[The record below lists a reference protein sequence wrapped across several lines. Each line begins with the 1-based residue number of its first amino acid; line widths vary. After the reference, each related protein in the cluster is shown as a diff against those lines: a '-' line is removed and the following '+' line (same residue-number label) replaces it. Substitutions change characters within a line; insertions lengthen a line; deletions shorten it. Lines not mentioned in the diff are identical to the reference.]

1 MTALALDAEDPA
13 LDAAHR
19 RMRARAR
26 EVAPALREA
35 ALAIDAD
42 PARMDDHLDNPAF
55 RLFRA
60 MGIPE
65 RFQDER
71 YRAEVKGLPR
81 DFLAQMICSMELARG
96 DAGAMFAGPAP
107 ALAGVVVR
115 TLGDERQQAAFYERV
130 ADGATWAFCAITEP
144 QAGSDATRMQTALT
158 PADPAD
164 RSGDWL
170 LSGAKKYVGNG
181 SRGGVGVVFAQTGNS
196 PLSVRA
202 ALLELP
208 APGAHGEALDMIG
221 LRGARISEMTFRE
234 VPIARDRLLGAHL
247 PATRR
252 GMWGAVTAFY
262 GARVQISA
270 TAVGLAAAVYDYVR
284 AERRTPAPAAER
296 RVLETAALRIA
307 AAARLVHRTALL
319 VEADQGRGDASAL
332 CKLEAVRLVG
342 DITRRL
348 PALLGRG
355 ALLDHPLLEK
365 WVRDAAALE
374 LMEGTSDIQRLR
386 LAQDFARSGAVPAGS
401 DPVPAGGGGVP
412 VVGDVVPVGEGG

>member
-1 MTALALDAEDPA
+1 MTALALDAEDPV
-13 LDAAHR
+13 LDAAHA

-42 PARMDDHLDNPAF
+42 PARMDDHLGNPAF

-71 YRAEVKGLPR
+71 NRAEVKGLPR
-81 DFLAQMICSMELARG
+81 DFLALMICSMELARG

-144 QAGSDATRMQTALT
+144 QAGSDATRMRTALT

-164 RSGDWL
+164 RGGDWL

-181 SRGGVGVVFAQTGNS
+181 SRGGVGVVFAQTGTS

-202 ALLELP
+202 VLLELP

-221 LRGARISEMTFRE
+221 LRGARISEMTFRD

-284 AERRTPAPAAER
+284 AERRTPGPAER

-332 CKLEAVRLVG
+332 CKLEAVRLVR

-386 LAQDFARSGAVPAGS
+386 LAQDFARSGAVPAGGDPVPAGS
-401 DPVPAGGGGVP
+401 DPVPAGGDG
-412 VVGDVVPVGEGG
+412 

>member
-1 MTALALDAEDPA
+1 MTALALDAEDPV

-42 PARMDDHLDNPAF
+42 PARMDDHLGNPAF

-71 YRAEVKGLPR
+71 NRAEVRGLPR
-81 DFLAQMICSMELARG
+81 DFLALMICSMELARG
-96 DAGAMFAGPAP
+96 DAGTMFAAPAP

-115 TLGDERQQAAFYERV
+115 TIGDERQQASFYERI

-158 PADPAD
+158 PADPGD

-170 LSGAKKYVGNG
+170 LNGAKKYVGNG
-181 SRGGVGVVFAQTGNS
+181 SRGGVGVVFAQTGTS
-196 PLSVRA
+196 PLGVRA
-202 ALLELP
+202 VLLELP

-262 GARVQISA
+262 GARVQVSA
-270 TAVGLAAAVYDYVR
+270 TAVGLAAAVHDYVR
-284 AERRTPAPAAER
+284 AERRTPSPAER
-296 RVLETAALRIA
+296 RVLETASLRIA
-307 AAARLVHRTALL
+307 AVARLVHRTALL

-332 CKLEAVRLVG
+332 CKLEAVRLVR
-342 DITRRL
+342 DVTRRL

-365 WVRDAAALE
+365 WARDAAALE

-386 LAQDFARSGAVPAGS
+386 LAQDFARSGTVPAGR
-401 DPVPAGGGGVP
+401 DTVPAG
-412 VVGDVVPVGEGG
+412 EGG

>member
-1 MTALALDAEDPA
+1 MTALALDAEDPV

-42 PARMDDHLDNPAF
+42 PARMDGHLDNPAF

-130 ADGATWAFCAITEP
+130 ADGVTWAFCAITEP

-181 SRGGVGVVFAQTGNS
+181 SRGGVGVVFAQTGTS

-221 LRGARISEMTFRE
+221 LRGARISEMTFHE

-284 AERRTPAPAAER
+284 AERGTPAPAER
-296 RVLETAALRIA
+296 RALETAGLRIA

-342 DITRRL
+342 DVTRRL

-386 LAQDFARSGAVPAGS
+386 LAQDFARSGAVPAGG
-401 DPVPAGGGGVP
+401 DAVPAGGDAVP
-412 VVGDVVPVGEGG
+412 AGEGG

>member
-1 MTALALDAEDPA
+1 MTALALDAEDPV
-13 LDAAHR
+13 LDAAHS

-42 PARMDDHLDNPAF
+42 PSRMDDHLDNPAF

-130 ADGATWAFCAITEP
+130 ADGVTWAFCAITEP

-208 APGAHGEALDMIG
+208 APGAHGAALDMIG
-221 LRGARISEMTFRE
+221 LRGARISEMTFHE
-234 VPIARDRLLGAHL
+234 VPIARDRLLGAQL

-342 DITRRL
+342 DVTRRL

-386 LAQDFARSGAVPAGS
+386 LAQDFARSGAVPAGG
-401 DPVPAGGGGVP
+401 DPVPAGGDGVP
-412 VVGDVVPVGEGG
+412 AGEGG

>member
-1 MTALALDAEDPA
+1 MTALALDAADPA
-13 LDAAHR
+13 LDAAYGR
-19 RMRARAR
+19 LRARAR

-42 PARMDDHLDNPAF
+42 PARMDEHLDNPAF

-60 MGIPE
+60 MGIPK

-71 YRAEVKGLPR
+71 ARAEVKGLPQ
-81 DFLAQMICSMELARG
+81 DFLAKMICSMELARG
-96 DAGAMFAGPAP
+96 DAGAMFAGPGA

-115 TLGDERQQAAFYERV
+115 SMGDPAQQAAFYERV
-130 ADGATWAFCAITEP
+130 IGGATWAFCAITEP
-144 QAGSDATRMQTALT
+144 QAGSDATRMRTTLT

-164 RSGDWL
+164 RGGDWL
-170 LSGAKKYVGNG
+170 LNGAKKYVGNG
-181 SRGGVGVVFAQTGNS
+181 SRGGIGVVFAQTGTS
-196 PLSVRA
+196 PLGVRA
-202 ALLELP
+202 VLLELP

-221 LRGARISEMTFRE
+221 LRGARISEMTFHE

-262 GARVQISA
+262 GARVQIAA
-270 TAVGLAAAVYDYVR
+270 TAVGLAAAVHDYVR
-284 AERRTPAPAAER
+284 AERRTPAPAER
-296 RVLETAALRIA
+296 RTLETASLRIA

-332 CKLEAVRLVG
+332 CKLEAVRLVR
-342 DITRRL
+342 DVTHRL

-365 WVRDAAALE
+365 WARDAAALE
-374 LMEGTSDIQRLR
+374 IMEGTSDIQRLR
-386 LAQDFARSGAVPAGS
+386 LAQDYARSGAVPAGS
-401 DPVPAGGGGVP
+401 DAVPAG
-412 VVGDVVPVGEGG
+412 EGG

>member
-1 MTALALDAEDPA
+1 MVVTDPA
-13 LDAAHR
+13 LDAAHER
-19 RMRARAR
+19 LRDHARAL
-26 EVAPALREA
+26 APALRES

-55 RLFRA
+55 RLFRS
-60 MGIPE
+60 MGIPK
-65 RFQDER
+65 RFQDA
-71 YRAEVKGLPR
+71 RARAAVGDLPQ
-81 DFLAQMICSMELARG
+81 DFLGQMICSMELARG

-115 TLGDERQQAAFYERV
+115 TMGDERQQAAFYERV

-144 QAGSDATRMQTALT
+144 QAGSDATRMQTTLT

-164 RSGDWL
+164 RTGDRL

-181 SRGGVGVVFAQTGNS
+181 SRGGVGVVFAQTGTS
-196 PLSVRA
+196 PLGVRA
-202 ALLELP
+202 VVLDLP
-208 APGAHGEALDMIG
+208 APGAHGEPLDMIG
-221 LRGARISEMTFRE
+221 LRGARISEMTFDA

-262 GARVQISA
+262 GARVQIAA
-270 TAVGLAAAVYDYVR
+270 TAVGLAGAVYDYVSAER
-284 AERRTPAPAAER
+284 GTPTPAERRT
-296 RVLETAALRIA
+296 LETVSLRLA

-319 VEADQGRGDASAL
+319 VEADGARGDASAL
-332 CKLEAVRLVG
+332 CKLEAIRLVR
-342 DITRRL
+342 DVTHRL

-365 WVRDAAALE
+365 WTRDAAALE
-374 LMEGTSDIQRLR
+374 LMEGTGDIQRLR
-386 LAQDFARSGAVPAGS
+386 LAQDYARSGAVPAGG
-401 DPVPAGGGGVP
+401 AG
-412 VVGDVVPVGEGG
+412 